1 MYNEQRQCF
10 QLKNKNE
17 KNEIYNE
24 RKKALNVIFL
34 MNISSYLSKS
44 FKMIQ

>member
-17 KNEIYNE
+17 KNEINNE
-24 RKKALNVIFL
+24 RKKALDVIFL
-34 MNISSYLSKS
+34 MNIASYSSKS